1 MNYKKTSL
9 AVIATAIAVGLVSPA
24 FAQDV
29 IGATPVVTAFIYV
42 LKAIALGGIAWGF
55 IMLMSGRHSIGGLV
69 SMAVGAL
76 GIAKAQAIASLFG
89 L

>member
-1 MNYKKTSL
+1 MNYKPASL
-9 AVIATAIAVGLVSPA
+9 GIVAAAIVVGLINPA